1 MADIF
6 SSHLE
11 WTGSAKGATRD
22 PATFS
27 RDLNVSVDAI
37 TLPMSSAPSYRGD
50 PLRANP
56 EQLFVAALSA
66 CQALTYL
73 VLAARNQIAVVGY
86 TDDAE
91 GRLEPVNGKIRMSQ
105 VTLRP
110 HITLD
115 VGANETRA
123 RELVDKAHHNCF
135 IANSVSATVEIAPTL
150 TFVPSL
156 TARGRQR
163 LIDVRCANRPM
174 PGSRRRGHRPERA
187 CAVGCPPQAS
197 GTPSRRC
204 ASGLPPIE

>member
-1 MADIF
+1 MPSRF
-6 SSHLE
+6 RCRQRL
-11 WTGSAKGATRD
+11 ATA
-22 PATFS
+22 ATLCG
-27 RDLNVSVDAI
+27 RI
-37 TLPMSSAPSYRGD
+37 R
-50 PLRANP
+50 

-91 GRLEPVNGKIRMSQ
+91 GLVLEPVNGKTRMSQ

-135 IANSVSATVEIAPTL
+135 IANSVTASVEIVPTL
-150 TFVPSL
+150 TLAEV
-156 TARGRQR
+156 
-163 LIDVRCANRPM
+163 
-174 PGSRRRGHRPERA
+174 
-187 CAVGCPPQAS
+187 AVGA
-197 GTPSRRC
+197 R
-204 ASGLPPIE
+204 

>member
-1 MADIF
+1 MADMF

-11 WTGSAKGATRD
+11 WVGAAEGATRD

-27 RDLNVSVDAI
+27 RDLNVSVNAI

-150 TFVPSL
+150 TFAEV
-156 TARGRQR
+156 TVGAR
-163 LIDVRCANRPM
+163 
-174 PGSRRRGHRPERA
+174 
-187 CAVGCPPQAS
+187 
-197 GTPSRRC
+197 
-204 ASGLPPIE
+204 